1 MAMTAGA
8 LRFTMIALAAMPVA
22 AAAQVITA
30 APAAPVEHRL
40 TPDEITAAQADGAE
54 RNRAAELLAMSQG
67 DPSLALPLER
77 KKPVHGA
84 FEVGVGS
91 NGAREVAG
99 EVSTSLGDS
108 ATATVGGSFTRF
120 GRQRYRP
127 F

>member
-1 MAMTAGA
+1 MTAA
-8 LRFTMIALAAMPVA
+8 PLRLTVMALAAMPVA
-22 AAAQVITA
+22 VTAQVA
-30 APAAPVEHRL
+30 AGAPPAPVEHRL
-40 TPDEITAAQADGAE
+40 TPDEIAAAQADGAE
-54 RNRAAELLAMSQG
+54 RNRAADLLAMTRG

-77 KKPVHGA
+77 KRPLHGA
-84 FEVGVGS
+84 FEVGIGS

-108 ATATVGGSFTRF
+108 ATATVGGSYTQF